1 MRYWELSERAVVP
14 ELARNLTVLPKLIT
28 MQQSCPLRCFSG
40 LMAKLDLLYKCIEN
54 CQNSALLTKEA
65 TEMWLRIDVSL
76 IILHF
81 TSPHNK
87 TYDQSSGKAH
97 PGKKDWIKTEYHWFY
112 EVQLLLQA
120 SFWFS
125 LKDEVL

>member
-1 MRYWELSERAVVP
+1 MMV
-14 ELARNLTVLPKLIT
+14 
-28 MQQSCPLRCFSG
+28 
-40 LMAKLDLLYKCIEN
+40 KLDLLYKCIEN
-54 CQNSALLTKEA
+54 CQGSALLTKA

-97 PGKKDWIKTEYHWFY
+97 PGKKDCIKTEYHWFY
-112 EVQLLLQA
+112 EAQLLLQA

-125 LKDEVL
+125 LKDEEL